1 MSQPS
6 SSVQA
11 VAWRDF
17 VLWIMILITF
27 QKWRR
32 HLAYRLWRA
41 WNTMY
46 TLTAVYAVST
56 GLQIKKVV
64 LSSPQLAQA
73 CSMGCTKNLV
83 WSGRPVP
90 VPSPE
95 DHENSY
101 SSPAQHWSNGWNF
114 VGWQRNR
121 SSFQD
126 LVEKGYG
133 ITIMGRL
140 VGDNGEIRD
149 LLPWFVEARTS
160 EARMDD

>member
-32 HLAYRLWRA
+32 HLAYRRWRA
-41 WNTMY
+41 WNTMDN
-46 TLTAVYAVST
+46 LTAVYAVST

-64 LSSPQLAQA
+64 LSSSPT
-73 CSMGCTKNLV
+73 CTGLQYGMYQKFGLV
-83 WSGRPVP
+83 WPTCSCPVP
-90 VPSPE
+90 WRHPLLSIDPMDETSWVDKE
-95 DHENSY
+95 T
-101 SSPAQHWSNGWNF
+101 
-114 VGWQRNR
+114 VLR
-121 SSFQD
+121 FQD